1 MSTNWDKW
9 RYTLYTTVVFLIVV
23 NPMVYKFVNSLLNNI
38 VVISNIDGCPTTE
51 GMLIHALVFTVILRL
66 MMELN
71 I

>member
-23 NPMVYKFVNSLLNNI
+23 NPVVYKFVNSLLNNI
-38 VVISNIDGCPTTE
+38 VVISNSDGCPTQE

>member
-1 MSTNWDKW
+1 MSSNLDKW

-38 VVISNIDGCPTTE
+38 VVISNNDGCPTTE
-51 GMLIHALVFTVILRL
+51 GMIIHALVFTVVLRL